1 MTRRSQQARFEN
13 NVGAITRFSSRVL
26 ACLPSGGRQAL
37 SFIVYVSVKVSLF
50 LCMSAGENPQDGGFQ
65 QQQTVHGDVLPEL

>member
-1 MTRRSQQARFEN
+1 M
-13 NVGAITRFSSRVL
+13 
-26 ACLPSGGRQAL
+26 QAL